1 MRQDGDVESIV
12 IQLQG
17 TETHRE
23 MEYCRII
30 LFGGHELSWFSC
42 YSHFYIHI
50 SICGL
55 CCELL

>member
-1 MRQDGDVESIV
+1 MLSERLTRQDGDVESIV

-30 LFGGHELSWFSC
+30 LFGGHELSWFS
-42 YSHFYIHI
+42 
-50 SICGL
+50 
-55 CCELL
+55 